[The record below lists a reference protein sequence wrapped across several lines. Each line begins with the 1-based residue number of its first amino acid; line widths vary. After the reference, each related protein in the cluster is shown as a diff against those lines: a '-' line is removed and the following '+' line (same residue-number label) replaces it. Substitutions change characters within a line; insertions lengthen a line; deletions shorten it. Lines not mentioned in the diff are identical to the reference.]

1 MTSAISTTAPSWV
14 LGRLQSMGTRTYQFA
29 RTTPAG
35 AVGAVLV
42 LTMMVLAVFGP
53 LIQPYGPLDTNFN
66 DLFRGPGGDFL
77 LGTDY
82 LGRDQFSRLIAGA
95 RPAIFVSIASVFA
108 GVVIGGLI
116 GTVSGFIGGWLD
128 LTLQRI
134 MDGLLTMPTLILAL
148 ALVTVLGRG
157 DVNVGIAIATI
168 AIPIANRLTRAVTL
182 SSKEET
188 YVEAA
193 RAIGASSA
201 RVMFRHVGP
210 NLIPPML
217 VVISNL
223 ISFAIII
230 AAALAFLG
238 VSDSPPTP
246 SWGLMLSEG
255 VDQYSTQ
262 APWLVIGPAVFIFT
276 TILGFTL
283 LGDAGRDYLDPRM
296 R

>member
-1 MTSAISTTAPSWV
+1 MSSAVSMAAPSWA
-14 LGRLQSMGTRTYQFA
+14 LGRLQWMGTRTYQFA
-29 RTTPAG
+29 RTSPAG
-35 AVGAVLV
+35 ALGAVMV
-42 LTMMVLAVFGP
+42 LAMVVLAVFGP
-53 LIQPYGPLDTNFN
+53 WIQPYGPLDTNFN
-66 DLFRGPGGDFL
+66 DLFRRPSGDFL

-95 RPAIFVSIASVFA
+95 RPAIFVSIASVLI
-108 GVVIGGLI
+108 GSILGGLI

-128 LTLQRI
+128 LTAQRI
-134 MDGLLTMPTLILAL
+134 MDGLLSMPTLILAL

-168 AIPIANRLTRAVTL
+168 NIPIANRLARAVTL

-201 RVMFRHVGP
+201 RIMFRHVGP
-210 NLIPPML
+210 NLIPPLL
-217 VVISNL
+217 VVVTNR

-230 AAALAFLG
+230 AAALSFLG

>member
-1 MTSAISTTAPSWV
+1 MSDAMSTTAPSWV
-14 LGRLQSMGTRTYQFA
+14 LGRLQLMGTRTYQFA

-35 AVGAVLV
+35 AFGAVLV
-42 LTMMVLAVFGP
+42 LAMAVLAVFGP
-53 LIQPYGPLDTNFN
+53 LIQPYGPLDTNYN
-66 DLFRGPGGDFL
+66 DLFRSPSGEFL

-95 RPAIFVSIASVFA
+95 RPAIFVSFGSVLIGSIA
-108 GVVIGGLI
+108 GGLI
-116 GTVSGFIGGWLD
+116 GIVSGYVGGWLD
-128 LTLQRI
+128 LTVQRI

-157 DVNVGIAIATI
+157 DVNVGIAIASI

-201 RVMFRHVGP
+201 RVIFRHVGP
-210 NLIPPML
+210 NLIPPLL
-217 VVISNL
+217 VAVSNL

-230 AAALAFLG
+230 AAALSFLG

-255 VDQYSTQ
+255 VNQYSTQ
-262 APWLVIGPAVFIFT
+262 APWLVIGPALFIFT

>member
-1 MTSAISTTAPSWV
+1 MTSVMSTTAPSRA
-14 LGRLQSMGTRTYQFA
+14 LSRLQLLGTRTYQFA

-35 AVGAVLV
+35 AVGGVLV
-42 LTMMVLAVFGP
+42 LAMLVLAVFGP

-182 SSKEET
+182 YSKEET

-193 RAIGASSA
+193 RAIGASSV

-210 NLIPPML
+210 NLIPPLL
-217 VVISNL
+217 VVVSNL

-255 VDQYSTQ
+255 VDQYSTR

>member
-1 MTSAISTTAPSWV
+1 MTSPMSTTVPSRV
-14 LGRLQSMGTRTYQFA
+14 LGRLQAMGTRTYQFA

-35 AVGAVLV
+35 AVGAILVLV
-42 LTMMVLAVFGP
+42 MLVLAVFGP

-210 NLIPPML
+210 NLIPPLL
-217 VVISNL
+217 VVVSNL

-262 APWLVIGPAVFIFT
+262 APWLVIGPAVFIFI

>member
-1 MTSAISTTAPSWV
+1 MSSGVSMAAPSWA
-14 LGRLQSMGTRTYQFA
+14 LGRLQWMGTRTYQFA
-29 RTTPAG
+29 RTSPAG
-35 AVGAVLV
+35 ALGAVMV
-42 LTMMVLAVFGP
+42 LAMVVLAVFGP
-53 LIQPYGPLDTNFN
+53 WIQPYGPLDTNFN
-66 DLFRGPGGDFL
+66 DLFRRPSGDFL

-82 LGRDQFSRLIAGA
+82 LGRDQLSRLISGA
-95 RPAIFVSIASVFA
+95 RPAIFVSIASVLI
-108 GVVIGGLI
+108 GSILGGLI

-128 LTLQRI
+128 LTAQRI
-134 MDGLLTMPTLILAL
+134 MDGLLSMPTLILAL

-168 AIPIANRLTRAVTL
+168 NIPIANRLARAVTL

-201 RVMFRHVGP
+201 RIMFRHVGP
-210 NLIPPML
+210 NLIPPLL
-217 VVISNL
+217 VVVTNR

-230 AAALAFLG
+230 AAALSFLG

>member
-1 MTSAISTTAPSWV
+1 MSDAMSTTAPSWV
-14 LGRLQSMGTRTYQFA
+14 LGRLQLMGTRTYQFA

-35 AVGAVLV
+35 AFGAVLV
-42 LTMMVLAVFGP
+42 LAMSVLAVFGP
-53 LIQPYGPLDTNFN
+53 WIQPYGPLDTNFN
-66 DLFRGPGGDFL
+66 DLFRSPSGDFL

-95 RPAIFVSIASVFA
+95 RPAIFVSIASVFI
-108 GVVIGGLI
+108 GTIVGGLI

-182 SSKEET
+182 ASKEET

-193 RAIGASSA
+193 RAIGASNA
-201 RVMFRHVGP
+201 RVIFRHVGP
-210 NLIPPML
+210 NLIPPLL
-217 VVISNL
+217 VVVSNL

-230 AAALAFLG
+230 AAALSFLG

-262 APWLVIGPAVFIFT
+262 APWLVIGPALFIFV

>member
-1 MTSAISTTAPSWV
+1 MTSAMSTAAPSWF
-14 LGRLQSMGTRTYQFA
+14 LGRLQTMGTRTYQFA

-42 LTMMVLAVFGP
+42 LVMVVLAVFGP
-53 LIQPYGPLDTNFN
+53 LIQPYGALETNFN

-210 NLIPPML
+210 NLIPPLL
-217 VVISNL
+217 VVVSNL

-262 APWLVIGPAVFIFT
+262 APWLVIGPAVFIFI

>member
-1 MTSAISTTAPSWV
+1 MSTTVPSRV
-14 LGRLQSMGTRTYQFA
+14 LGRLQAMGTRTYQFA

-35 AVGAVLV
+35 AVGAILVLV
-42 LTMMVLAVFGP
+42 MVVLAVFGP

-210 NLIPPML
+210 NLIPPLL
-217 VVISNL
+217 VVVSNL

-262 APWLVIGPAVFIFT
+262 APWLVIGPAVFIFI